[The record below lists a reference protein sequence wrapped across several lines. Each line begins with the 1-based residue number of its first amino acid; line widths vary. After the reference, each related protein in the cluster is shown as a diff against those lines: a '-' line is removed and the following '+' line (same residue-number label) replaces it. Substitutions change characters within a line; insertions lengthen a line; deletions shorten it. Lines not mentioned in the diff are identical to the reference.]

1 MTEQIPAPHNGTPN
15 KQEQKTAR
23 ARKAICEAAIH
34 CLAQFGYGETSIN
47 RVVDEAGVS
56 KGALQYHFP
65 SKEDLMAD
73 TAHYLLQRPLHYANR
88 ARSNAPGALRENL
101 RDQWKRMIDTAAY
114 RALLEILVA
123 ARTDKLLQR
132 RIAGELEASIGKI
145 DAHALDAASNLNAG
159 AQAKLGR
166 LLCVNRCF
174 MRGLLIEQQYNISRA
189 EQTAVLETW
198 LDLVCPAFEALAEA
212 S

>member
-1 MTEQIPAPHNGTPN
+1 MTEQLQIESDGAPN
-15 KQEQKTAR
+15 KQERKTAR

-34 CLAQFGYGETSIN
+34 CLAQYGYAETSIN
-47 RVVDEAGVS
+47 RVVEAAGVS

-73 TAHYLLQRPLHYANR
+73 TAHYLLQRPLRYADR
-88 ARSNAPGALRENL
+88 ARSRAPRALRDSL
-101 RDQWKRMIDTAAY
+101 RDQWKRMIDTEAY

-132 RIAGELEASIGKI
+132 RIAGELEASIRKI
-145 DAHALDAASNLNAG
+145 DADTLGAAGALTDAAQTQLA
-159 AQAKLGR
+159 R

-174 MRGLLIEQQYNISRA
+174 MRGLLIEQQYSISRA
-189 EQTAVLETW
+189 EQAAVLEAW
-198 LDLVCPAFEALAEA
+198 LDLVCPAFQALVEA